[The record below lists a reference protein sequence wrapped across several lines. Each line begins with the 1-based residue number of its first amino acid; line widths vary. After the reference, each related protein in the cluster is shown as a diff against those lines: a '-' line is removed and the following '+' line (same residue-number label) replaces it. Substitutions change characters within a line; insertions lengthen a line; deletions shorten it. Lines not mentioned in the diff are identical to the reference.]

1 MMTSKKSGFWTFLFS
16 LLPGAGEM
24 YLGFLK
30 QGASIMIA
38 FFGVFALISGFNL
51 NFLIFLLPVLWF
63 YSFFHTH
70 NLRALPDEEFYTVE
84 DRILFF
90 DTCDEYSC
98 QNIKEFFQRH
108 KTATAW
114 VLILLGISLLW
125 NSLVDFLSWFLPN
138 ALYSVLSS
146 FSYNLP
152 QIFIAVAIIAFG
164 LYLISGKKDQLNKE
178 QDYDQEKNPDLNI
191 DFPFSQ
197 DTDFEKANPLTPPEI
212 PNFSEENDNAE
223 PQPSDENDGT
233 TPQPSDENDNAAP
246 QPKE

>member
-38 FFGVFALISGFNL
+38 FWGVFALISGFNL
-51 NFLIFLLPVLWF
+51 NFLIFLLPVLWI

-70 NLRALPDEEFYTVE
+70 NLRALPDEEFYTIE

-98 QNIKEFFQRH
+98 QNMKDFFQRH

-125 NSLVDFLSWFLPN
+125 NSLLDFLGWFLPN
-138 ALYSVLSS
+138 ALYNVLNS

-178 QDYDQEKNPDLNI
+178 QDYGQEKNPDLNI

-197 DTDFEKANPLTPPEI
+197 DADFEQTNPLI
-212 PNFSEENDNAE
+212 PSKSQDV
-223 PQPSDENDGT
+223 SDENNHTEAPTGEPEEKDST
-233 TPQPSDENDNAAP
+233 QPQS
-246 QPKE
+246 KELAEDDKNL